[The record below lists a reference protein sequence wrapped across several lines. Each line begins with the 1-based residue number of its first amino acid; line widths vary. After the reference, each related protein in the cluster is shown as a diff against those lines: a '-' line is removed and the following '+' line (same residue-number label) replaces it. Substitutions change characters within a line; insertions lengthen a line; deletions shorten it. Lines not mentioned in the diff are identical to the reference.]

1 MSLHPREAVDERWA
15 SRTSKERACRAGRGS
30 DPARP
35 WPQGEALAQAVDHPP
50 KEVRERREKQYTLI
64 SIVPINEIPA
74 KNTGKYETKSPRALE
89 LETYKRKQKKSNQLS
104 PPRFEPAT

>member
-30 DPARP
+30 DLARP
-35 WPQGEALAQAVDHPP
+35 WPQGGALAQAVDHPP
-50 KEVRERREKQYTLI
+50 KEVREKREKQYTMI

-74 KNTGKYETKSPRALE
+74 KNTGKYETKFPACPRTRNVYVSKIKPNQPSPL
-89 LETYKRKQKKSNQLS
+89 
-104 PPRFEPAT
+104 RFEPAT